1 MSRHTV
7 YLSESDSKLLQEL
20 KEKHGS
26 VSNVIR
32 FSLQK
37 LREEQLK
44 EYYMKKLESYPEL
57 RRAQK
62 KVIERQ
68 EKEEQS

>member
-1 MSRHTV
+1 MPRHTV
-7 YLSESDSKLLQEL
+7 YLSESDSKLLKEL
-20 KEKHGS
+20 KTKHGS

-32 FSLQK
+32 NFLHT

-44 EYYMKKLESYPEL
+44 EYYIKKLESYPEL

-62 KVIERQ
+62 KVMERQ